1 MALEP
6 RQADAVAAAAGLAG
20 PRNAGYEGNMRI
32 HIIAVA
38 GTGMGSLAGL
48 LVELGHTVTGSDTAF
63 YPPIGPA
70 LREWGVHCFE
80 GFRAAHIDAAQP
92 DLVVVGNVCRR
103 DNPEVIAAQE
113 RGFELLHI
121 ASALSRFALPQTSP
135 LVVTGTHGKTT
146 TSSLC
151 AHLLD
156 RAGLAPGFLIGGV
169 PQSLGRGFR
178 PAGPRKLVSAAGSV
192 QVARRAPF
200 VLEGDEYDTA
210 FFEKTAKFLHYG
222 ADVAILTSLEHD
234 HIDIYPT
241 FESYRDAFVR
251 FVRGLPEDGL
261 LVAYAADPE
270 VVRVAEESRAPVA
283 WYALEGQDT
292 HGKAPHWLA
301 APAQAD
307 ATGTSFD
314 LYAGGVAAGRFACPL
329 PGRHNVANAT
339 AALAAVAQGY
349 GVPLHHLGQ
358 PLATFGGVKRRQELL
373 GTPGDV
379 AVYDDFAHHPT
390 AVAETLSALR
400 SRHPRGQLIAVFEPR
415 SATACRRLHQEAY
428 ESAFDAADSV
438 LLAPV
443 GRPELAPEEKLD
455 THLLAERLRARGKQA
470 VAYDALDGIVDALVA
485 MARPGDTI
493 AILSN
498 GAFGGIHGRLV
509 SALGAH

>member
-1 MALEP
+1 
-6 RQADAVAAAAGLAG
+6 
-20 PRNAGYEGNMRI
+20 MRI
-32 HIIAVA
+32 HIVAVA

-48 LVELGHTVTGSDTAF
+48 LVELGHEVTGSDTAF

-70 LREWGVHCFE
+70 LREWGVECFE
-80 GFRAAHIDAAQP
+80 GFDAAHIDRARP

-103 DNPEVIAAQE
+103 DNPEVVAAQK
-113 RGFELLHI
+113 RGYELLHI
-121 ASALSRFALPQTSP
+121 AGALGRFALPQTSP

-156 RAGLAPGFLIGGV
+156 RAGLAPGFLIGGI

-178 PAGPRKLVSAAGSV
+178 AAGPRKLATSGGPAHVT
-192 QVARRAPF
+192 RRTPF

-222 ADVAILTSLEHD
+222 AEVAILTSLEHD

-241 FESYRDAFVR
+241 FDSYRDAFVR
-251 FVRGLPEDGL
+251 FVENLPEDGL
-261 LVAYAADPE
+261 LVACAADAE
-270 VVRVAEESRAPVA
+270 VVRVAERSRAPVA

-292 HGKAPHWLA
+292 HGHAPHWLA

-349 GVPLHHLGQ
+349 GVPLHNLGQ
-358 PLATFGGVKRRQELL
+358 PLAAFAGVKRRQELV
-373 GTPGDV
+373 GTPGGV

-390 AVAETLSALR
+390 AVAETLRALR
-400 SRHPRGQLIAVFEPR
+400 GRHPQGQLIAVFEPR
-415 SATACRRLHQEAY
+415 SATACRRIHQEAY
-428 ESAFDAADSV
+428 ESAFDPADRV
-438 LLAPV
+438 ILAPV
-443 GRPELAPEEKLD
+443 GRPELGADEKLD
-455 THLLAERLRARGKQA
+455 TQALAERLRQRGKQA
-470 VAYDALDGIVDALVA
+470 RAFDALEGIVGALVEVA
-485 MARPGDTI
+485 QPGDTI

-498 GAFGGIHGRLV
+498 GAFGGIHGKLV
-509 SALGAH
+509 AALGSRAPSSPEKLK